1 MYHFGYLGMKS
12 RLQLAGLHFNENSG
26 RDQAKL
32 KNGEEQFNISFPKF
46 KKGDFSVKRVLTKCT
61 FNYVTE
67 LQKEVCRII
76 RAGEICQNEEPPHPH
91 FPVPSNIRIS
101 RKPSTN
107 TGVENATWSM
117 WGNNLCWTSRFQC
130 KLYVVGANLV

>member
-76 RAGEICQNEEPPHPH
+76 RAGEICQNEEPPPPPLSSAFEHPDKQEAINKYR
-91 FPVPSNIRIS
+91 SGKRY
-101 RKPSTN
+101 
-107 TGVENATWSM
+107 VEH
-117 WGNNLCWTSRFQC
+117 
-130 KLYVVGANLV
+130 VGK